1 MLLKVFVQISYLAV
15 VLRMIRAGERFV
27 NTQQPAHFQVC
38 FRGNDHSG
46 ALGFALGLHLAHVR
60 HRSQ

>member
-1 MLLKVFVQISYLAV
+1 MWRFP
-15 VLRMIRAGERFV
+15 LRD
-27 NTQQPAHFQVC
+27 
-38 FRGNDHSG
+38 RGKGATMSIWMPCMGLPEVNDHSG